1 MARMLK
7 TSMACLGLLIG
18 LAVNPL
24 APPTAAEARVT
35 IDINIGTNLN
45 FGRRITCSQGQRLL
59 RDRGFRDISRR
70 NCSGRYF
77 VYRATR
83 RGSRW
88 EIAVDSRNGR
98 IADIR
103 WLRRV

>member
-1 MARMLK
+1 MARVLK

-24 APPTAAEARVT
+24 TLPTVAEARVN

-59 RDRGFRDISRR
+59 RVRGFRDISRR

-77 VYRATR
+77 EYRATR

-98 IADIR
+98 IVDIR